1 MVSWLLTNYLS
12 TVSLCFTEMNS
23 RYSKQC
29 NGILVVNYL
38 LTVSLCFTEMNSR
51 YSKQCNGILV
61 VNYLLNSVA
70 LFSPRWTRDILNTV
84 MVSWLN
90 TVTGILVVNYL
101 FNSVMVVSLCFTEMN
116 SRYSKHCNGILVVNY
131 LLTGIKCRFVSPRW
145 TRDILNTVMV
155 SWLLTI
161 Y

>member
-1 MVSWLLTNYLS
+1 M
-12 TVSLCFTEMNS
+12 SLCFCFTEMNS

-61 VNYLLNSVA
+61 VNYLL
-70 LFSPRWTRDILNTV
+70 T
-84 MVSWLN
+84 
-90 TVTGILVVNYL
+90 
-101 FNSVMVVSLCFTEMN
+101 VSLCFTEMN

-131 LLTGIKCRFVSPRW
+131 LLTVSLCFTEITRFLLMVSWLLTIYERCRFVSPRW

-155 SWLLTI
+155 SCF
-161 Y
+161 